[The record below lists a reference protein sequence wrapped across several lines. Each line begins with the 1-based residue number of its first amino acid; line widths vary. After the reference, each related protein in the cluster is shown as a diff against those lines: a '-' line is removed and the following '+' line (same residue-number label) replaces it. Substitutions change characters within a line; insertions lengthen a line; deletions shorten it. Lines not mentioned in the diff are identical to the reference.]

1 MEFLEKCFKLK
12 ENKTTVRTEVYA
24 GLTTFMTMAYILIVN
39 PSLLSAAG
47 MDSGAVL
54 TATAIG
60 SAIGT
65 FCMAAFS
72 NYPFALAPG
81 MGLNAYFAFTV
92 VLQMGYSWQMAL
104 AAVFVEGIIFIILS
118 LINVR
123 EAIFNAI
130 PKNMKSAVSVGIGL
144 FIAFI
149 GMQNA
154 GIIVNEDATLVTLG
168 NVKSVTVLLA
178 LVGLVITM
186 VLVARKVK
194 GALFFG
200 IIITY
205 IIGIICQ
212 LTGIY
217 AVNPDAGMYS
227 LLPSGIISTPPSI
240 SSTFMKMDFSKVL
253 TGDFI
258 IIMFSFLFVD
268 LFDTLGTLIGVST
281 KAGYLDKDGKLPR
294 IKGALLADAIGTT
307 AGAVLG
313 TSTVTTFVESASG
326 VTEGGRTGLTSAIV
340 GVLFL
345 VALIFSPVIMAIPSF
360 ATAPALIVVGLF
372 MIEQVVNIDFKDYT
386 EGFPAFMTIIMMVVA
401 YSISTGLIFG
411 TISYVLLKLF
421 TGKSKDLN
429 PVIVVIALLFVIKLA
444 LG

>member
-1 MEFLEKCFKLK
+1 MDFLERCFKLK
-12 ENKTTVRTEVYA
+12 ENNTNVRTEVFA

-47 MDSGAVL
+47 MDYGSVL

-92 VLQMGYSWQMAL
+92 VLQMGYSWEMAL

-154 GIIVNEDATLVTLG
+154 GIIVNNDSTLVTLG
-168 NVKSVTVLLA
+168 NVKEISVFLA
-178 LVGLVITM
+178 LLGTIITV
-186 VLVARKVK
+186 VLVAKKVK

-200 IIITY
+200 ILITY
-205 IIGIICQ
+205 VIGIICQ
-212 LTGIY
+212 LAGIY
-217 AVNPDAGMYS
+217 VVNPDAGMYS
-227 LLPSGIISTPPSI
+227 LL
-240 SSTFMKMDFSKVL
+240 
-253 TGDFI
+253 
-258 IIMFSFLFVD
+258 FL
-268 LFDTLGTLIGVST
+268 L
-281 KAGYLDKDGKLPR
+281 
-294 IKGALLADAIGTT
+294 
-307 AGAVLG
+307 
-313 TSTVTTFVESASG
+313 E
-326 VTEGGRTGLTSAIV
+326 
-340 GVLFL
+340 
-345 VALIFSPVIMAIPSF
+345 
-360 ATAPALIVVGLF
+360 
-372 MIEQVVNIDFKDYT
+372 
-386 EGFPAFMTIIMMVVA
+386 
-401 YSISTGLIFG
+401 
-411 TISYVLLKLF
+411 
-421 TGKSKDLN
+421 
-429 PVIVVIALLFVIKLA
+429 
-444 LG
+444 

>member
-1 MEFLEKCFKLK
+1 MNFLESCFKLK
-12 ENKTTVRTEVYA
+12 QNNTTVKTEIYA

-39 PSLLSAAG
+39 PSLLSASG

-54 TATAIG
+54 TATALG
-60 SAIGT
+60 AAIGT
-65 FCMAAFS
+65 FAMAALS

-81 MGLNAYFAFTV
+81 MGLNAYFAYTV
-92 VLQMGYSWQMAL
+92 VMQMGYSWQMAL

-118 LINVR
+118 LVNVR
-123 EAIFNAI
+123 EALFNAI
-130 PKNMKSAVSVGIGL
+130 PKNMKSAVSVAIGL
-144 FIAFI
+144 YIAFI

-154 GIIVNEDATLVTLG
+154 GIIVNEDSTLVTLG
-168 NVKSVTVLLA
+168 NVKDISVFLA
-178 LVGLVITM
+178 LVGTIITV
-186 VLVARKVK
+186 VLVAKKVK

-200 IIITY
+200 ILITY
-205 IIGIICQ
+205 VIGIICQ

-217 AVNPDAGMYS
+217 VVNPDAEVYS
-227 LLPSGIISTPPSI
+227 LIPSGIISTPPSLAP
-240 SSTFMKMDFSKVL
+240 TFMKMDFSKAL
-253 TGDFI
+253 SGDFF

-313 TSTVTTFVESASG
+313 TSTVTTFIESASG
-326 VTEGGRTGLTSAIV
+326 VTEGGRTGLTSAVV

-372 MIEQVVNIDFKDYT
+372 MIEQVVNIDFSDYT
-386 EGFPAFMTIIMMVVA
+386 EGFPAFITIIMMVVA
-401 YSISTGLIFG
+401 YSISTGLVFG
-411 TISYVLLKLF
+411 VISYVLIKLF
-421 TGKSKDLN
+421 TGRSKELN
-429 PVIVVIALLFVIKLA
+429 PVIIIIAILFVLKLA
-444 LG
+444 VS